1 MSPSNAA
8 LVANSLRSTGERL
21 EEIAVRGAE
30 AAAEEI
36 HDELRDS
43 TLDGGVV
50 RSVSGNLKKS
60 FRIRTRTNG
69 HHAELY
75 SRAPHAL
82 SINFGSHR
90 VVRVSRG
97 REPFAMRM
105 NVRRTMF
112 LSKALTA
119 RRKRAADRAFDLM
132 RSEMR

>member
-8 LVANSLRSTGERL
+8 LVANALRSKGDRL
-21 EEIAVRGAE
+21 EEIAVMGAA

-36 HDELRDS
+36 HDELHDS

-50 RSVSGNLKKS
+50 RSVTGKLKKS

-82 SINFGSHR
+82 SVNFGSHR

-97 REPFAMRM
+97 RVPFSMRM

-112 LSKALTA
+112 LGKALAA
-119 RRKRAADRAFDLM
+119 RRKRAADRAFDVM
-132 RSEMR
+132 RSELR